1 MDEDI
6 CLLYVMDY
14 NLEKHML
21 MTCDGTK
28 LVLGIATKI
37 WKALIFKGS
46 KTRVIRMS
54 FV

>member
-1 MDEDI
+1 MGEDI
-6 CLLYVMDY
+6 CILYVVDY

-21 MTCDGTK
+21 MICDGIE

-37 WKALIFKGS
+37 WKILIFKGF